1 MAHEEPELPLAVR
14 LRPYRHIACITGQV
28 LMQGTQAPVR
38 LALNHVQYIVVSVAL
53 VYVGRW
59 QTVLS
64 QNEVDVRPLLLGE
77 KSRTFPYR
85 SDALGWL
92 HGDECSQALWGGRG
106 SRSTQR
112 PRRTAGPHDR
122 RRLRRSGR

>member
-1 MAHEEPELPLAVR
+1 
-14 LRPYRHIACITGQV
+14 
-28 LMQGTQAPVR
+28 MQGTQAPVR
-38 LALNHVQYIVVSVAL
+38 LALNHVQYIVVS
-53 VYVGRW
+53 VGRW

-112 PRRTAGPHDR
+112 HRRTASALSSNVCPGQWVR
-122 RRLRRSGR
+122 RRPRSLALTPFRAG